1 MVSDTGDGTVLYG
14 NQLAILLSF
23 LDEIPQLRKL
33 SKELLPLG
41 FRQLIKAACLQGN
54 SAAVSISINLL
65 APNND
70 QATPSVVPANSG
82 HSSPGQ
88 GNVSGEVE
96 DLPGQQLR
104 RRKRRRGSCSRG
116 ARPYAPAAEAWR
128 RRRNPSIRGGGT
140 LEEVVAELGAA
151 NLDSLTHNPRDWANI
166 IATSGTCPTSS
177 HAGGSF
183 REMLEQCMRQGHDDV
198 ALSFQ
203 TMIAQIKLAVNIQ
216 W

>member
-1 MVSDTGDGTVLYG
+1 VSLQRPALIHPHIIITCGPIPLNLLNPHAFFSVGNCARRCAKSHGLWPRPYKMVLDMGDGTVLYG

-23 LDEIPQLRKL
+23 LDEIPQLHKL
-33 SKELLPLG
+33 SKELLLLG

-104 RRKRRRGSCSRG
+104 RRKRRRGSCSHG

-128 RRRNPSIRGGGT
+128 RRRR
-140 LEEVVAELGAA
+140 
-151 NLDSLTHNPRDWANI
+151 R
-166 IATSGTCPTSS
+166 
-177 HAGGSF
+177 
-183 REMLEQCMRQGHDDV
+183 RRR
-198 ALSFQ
+198 
-203 TMIAQIKLAVNIQ
+203 
-216 W
+216 

>member
-1 MVSDTGDGTVLYG
+1 MVSDIGNGIVLYG

-23 LDEIPQLRKL
+23 LDEVPQLCKL

-41 FRQLIKAACLQGN
+41 FRQLIKATCLQGN
-54 SAAVSISINLL
+54 SATISISINLL

-104 RRKRRRGSCSRG
+104 RRKRRRGLCSCG
-116 ARPYAPAAEAWR
+116 AQPYAPATEAWR
-128 RRRNPSIRGGGT
+128 RR
-140 LEEVVAELGAA
+140 
-151 NLDSLTHNPRDWANI
+151 
-166 IATSGTCPTSS
+166 
-177 HAGGSF
+177 
-183 REMLEQCMRQGHDDV
+183 
-198 ALSFQ
+198 
-203 TMIAQIKLAVNIQ
+203 
-216 W
+216 